1 MSRCSLC
8 AVAMLL
14 VSNWTSSVW
23 AESKS
28 LDVFTRRIL
37 PIMNSAK
44 PSSCAECHLSGVDLK
59 DYIRADQAETFA
71 ALVKGGMIDAKQPKK
86 SKLLE
91 FISRSPAKPTIVS
104 ADIRKEELAAFTA
117 WIEEAV
123 RDPELLKAKAGSETI
138 GPKLPVE
145 VVRHARN
152 DRVLASFIDNIWVEA
167 TRCAA
172 CHSPLTNQ
180 KQVKEFGERVSWMK
194 PDDPAGTLKYLV
206 EAGLIDT
213 TDPTQSTLLQKPTMQ
228 VKHGGGI
235 KMVVG
240 DRSYKQFRKFLEDYA
255 AMSVGKYQTAKELPK
270 PDAEV
275 SRIGEAWFKLTDV
288 PESFDKQLLQVDV
301 YRQDTRSKSGWSKDR
316 WATSDRQVFGKGKLW
331 QHSLSI
337 TAPRDSARAKEVL
350 AKPTLPPGKYLVKIY
365 VDRAGRLEK
374 DWQAELGE
382 KDFVGQVEVDSRW
395 PGGYGSM
402 TAAKFPAR

>member
-71 ALVKGGMIDAKQPKK
+71 ALVKGGMIDAKQPQK

-91 FISRSPAKPTIVS
+91 FISRTPAKPSIVS
-104 ADIRKEELAAFTA
+104 ADVRKEELAAFTA

-123 RDPELLKAKAGSETI
+123 RDPELLKAKAGSEKL

-152 DRVLASFIDNIWVEA
+152 DRVLSSFIDNVWVEA

-172 CHSPLTNQ
+172 CHSPAFN
-180 KQVKEFGERVSWMK
+180 KEQVKKHGEQVSWMT
-194 PDDPAGTLKYLV
+194 PDDPAATLKHLV

-213 TDPTQSTLLQKPTMQ
+213 TDPTQSMILLKPTMQ

-255 AMSVGKYQTAKELPK
+255 AMSAGKYQTADSLPK
-270 PDAEV
+270 QDGEV
-275 SRIGEAWFKLTDV
+275 SRIGEVWFKLTDV
-288 PESFDKQLLQVDV
+288 PESFDKQLLQVDL
-301 YRQDTRSKSGWSKDR
+301 YRQDTKSKSGWSKAR

-337 TAPRDSARAKEVL
+337 TAPRDSARAKEL
-350 AKPTLPPGKYLVKIY
+350 IAKPTLPPGKYLVKIY
-365 VDRAGRLEK
+365 VDRAARLEK
-374 DWQAELGE
+374 DWQSELGDR
-382 KDFVGQVEVDSRW
+382 DFVGQIEVDSRW

-402 TAAKFPAR
+402 TTAKFPTR

>member
-1 MSRCSLC
+1 MLNIKT
-8 AVAMLL
+8 MLL
-14 VSNWTSSVW
+14 CLCCFSARQMAR

-104 ADIRKEELAAFTA
+104 ADVRKEELAAFTA

-123 RDPELLKAKAGSETI
+123 RDPELLKAKAGSESL

-206 EAGLIDT
+206 ESGLIDA

-255 AMSVGKYQTAKELPK
+255 AMSSGKYQTAKELPQ

-275 SRIGEAWFKLTDV
+275 SRVSEVWFKLTDV
-288 PESFDKQLLQVDV
+288 PDNFDKQLLQLDV
-301 YRQDTRSKSGWSKDR
+301 YRQDTRSKSGWSKER
-316 WATSDRQVFGKGKLW
+316 WATSDRQVFGKGRLW
-331 QHSLSI
+331 QHTLSL
-337 TAPRDSARAKEVL
+337 TAPRDSARAKELL
-350 AKPTLPPGKYLVKIY
+350 AQPTLPPGKYLVKIY

-374 DWQAELGE
+374 DWQAELGA

-402 TAAKFPAR
+402 TAAKFPARR

>member
-1 MSRCSLC
+1 MSHHLSRLV
-8 AVAMLL
+8 AVL
-14 VSNWTSSVW
+14 VVAGFVGEAH

-71 ALVKGGMIDAKQPKK
+71 ALVKGGMIDAKQPQK

-123 RDPELLKAKAGSETI
+123 RDPELLKAKAGSEKL

-172 CHSPLTNQ
+172 CHSPLLNQ

-194 PDDPAGTLKYLV
+194 PDDPAATLKHLV
-206 EAGLIDT
+206 DAGLIDT
-213 TDPTQSTLLQKPTMQ
+213 DEPTQSMILLKPTMQ

-255 AMSVGKYQTAKELPK
+255 AMSAGKYKTVKELPK
-270 PDAEV
+270 PDTEI
-275 SRIGEAWFKLTDV
+275 SRIGEVWFKLTDV

-301 YRQDTRSKSGWSKDR
+301 YRLDTRSKSGWSKDR
-316 WATSDRQVFGKGKLW
+316 WATSDRQVFGKGMLW

-337 TAPRDSARAKEVL
+337 TAPRDSARAKEL
-350 AKPTLPPGKYLVKIY
+350 IEKPILPPGKYLVRIY
-365 VDRAGRLEK
+365 VDRTGRLEK

>member
-71 ALVKGGMIDAKQPKK
+71 ALVKGGLIDAKQPQK

-91 FISRSPAKPTIVS
+91 FISRTPAKPSIVS
-104 ADIRKEELAAFTA
+104 ADVRKEELAAFTA

-123 RDPELLKAKAGSETI
+123 RDPELLTAKAGSEKL

-145 VVRHARN
+145 VVRHARH
-152 DRVLASFIDNIWVEA
+152 DRVLTSFIDNVWVEA

-172 CHSPLTNQ
+172 CHSPAFN
-180 KQVKEFGERVSWMK
+180 KEQVKKHGEQVSWMT
-194 PDDPAGTLKYLV
+194 PDDPAATLKHLV

-213 TDPTQSTLLQKPTMQ
+213 TDPTQSMILLKPTMQ

-255 AMSVGKYQTAKELPK
+255 AMSAGKYQTADSLPK
-270 PDAEV
+270 QDGEV
-275 SRIGEAWFKLTDV
+275 SRIGEVWFKLTDV
-288 PESFDKQLLQVDV
+288 PESFDKQLLQVDL
-301 YRQDTRSKSGWSKDR
+301 YRQDTKSKSGWSKAR

-337 TAPRDSARAKEVL
+337 TAPRDSARAKEL
-350 AKPTLPPGKYLVKIY
+350 IAKPTLPPGKYLVKIY
-365 VDRAGRLEK
+365 VDRAARLEK
-374 DWQAELGE
+374 DWQSELGDR
-382 KDFVGQVEVDSRW
+382 DFVGQIEVDSRW
-395 PGGYGSM
+395 PSGYGSM
-402 TAAKFPAR
+402 TTAKFPTR

>member
-1 MSRCSLC
+1 MGLMCEAL
-8 AVAMLL
+8 
-14 VSNWTSSVW
+14 
-23 AESKS
+23 AEPKS

-71 ALVKGGMIDAKQPKK
+71 ALVKAGMIDAKQPQK

-91 FISRSPAKPTIVS
+91 FISRAPAKPSIVS
-104 ADIRKEELAAFTA
+104 ADVRKEELAAFTA

-123 RDPELLKAKAGSETI
+123 RDPELLKAKAGSETL

-145 VVRHARN
+145 VVRHARH
-152 DRVLASFIDNIWVEA
+152 DRVLASFIDNVWVEA

-172 CHSPLTNQ
+172 CHSPLLNKEQVQ
-180 KQVKEFGERVSWMK
+180 KHGEQVSWMT
-194 PDDPAGTLKYLV
+194 PDDPAATLKHLV

-213 TDPTQSTLLQKPTMQ
+213 EEPTKSLLLQKPTMQ

-255 AMSVGKYQTAKELPK
+255 AMSAGKYKTTKELPQ

-301 YRQDTRSKSGWSKDR
+301 YRQDTRSKSGWTKDR

-337 TAPRDSARAKEVL
+337 TAPRDSTRAKEL
-350 AKPTLPPGKYLVKIY
+350 IAKPTLPPGKYLVKIY
-365 VDRAGRLEK
+365 VDRASRLEK
-374 DWQAELGE
+374 DWQSELGE
-382 KDFVGQVEVDSRW
+382 RDFVGQIEVDSRW
-395 PGGYGSM
+395 PVGYGSM
-402 TAAKFPAR
+402 TTAKFPTR

>member
-1 MSRCSLC
+1 MSRRSLWIVTIG
-8 AVAMLL
+8 VAL
-14 VSNWTSSVW
+14 NWTCGAL
-23 AESKS
+23 AENKS

-37 PIMNSAK
+37 PILNSAK

-59 DYIRADQAETFA
+59 DYIRSNQAETFA
-71 ALVKGGMIDAKQPKK
+71 ALVKGGMIDANQPQK

-91 FISRSPAKPTIVS
+91 FISRAPEKPTIVS
-104 ADIRKEELAAFTA
+104 ADVRKEELAAFKA

-123 RDPELLKAKAGSETI
+123 RDPELLRAKAGSESI

-145 VVRHARN
+145 IVRHARN
-152 DRVLASFIDNIWVEA
+152 DRVLASFIDNVWSEA

-172 CHSPLTNQ
+172 CHSPLLNQ
-180 KQVKEFGERVSWMK
+180 KQVKEHGEQVSWIT
-194 PDDPAGTLKYLV
+194 PDDPAATLRHLV
-206 EAGLIDT
+206 DAGLIDT
-213 TDPTQSTLLQKPTMQ
+213 DEPTQSRILQKPTMQ

-255 AMSVGKYQTAKELPK
+255 ATSAGAYKTAKELPG

-275 SRIGEAWFKLTDV
+275 SRVSEVWFKLTDV
-288 PESFDKQLLQVDV
+288 PEDFDQQLMQVDL
-301 YRQDTRSKSGWSKDR
+301 YRQDDSTKSGWSNDR

-331 QHSLSI
+331 QHSLSLI
-337 TAPRDSARAKEVL
+337 APRDSDRAHEL
-350 AKPTLPPGKYLVKIY
+350 LTRPSLTPGTYLVRIY

-374 DWQAELGE
+374 DWQAELGDG
-382 KDFVGQVEVDSRW
+382 DFVGQVEVESLW
-395 PGGYGSM
+395 PAGYGSM
-402 TAAKFPAR
+402 TSATFPTR

>member
-1 MSRCSLC
+1 MFRC
-8 AVAMLL
+8 LL
-14 VSNWTSSVW
+14 VAFTMILVASLTGVAV

-37 PIMNSAK
+37 PILNSAK

-59 DYIRADQAETFA
+59 DYIRADQAQTFA
-71 ALVKGGMIDAKQPKK
+71 ALVQGGMIDTKQPKK

-91 FISRSPAKPTIVS
+91 FINRSPAKPTIVS
-104 ADIRKEELAAFTA
+104 ADVRKEELAAFTA

-123 RDPELLKAKAGSETI
+123 RDPELLKAKAGSETL

-172 CHSPLTNQ
+172 CHSPPLNQ
-180 KQVKEFGERVSWMK
+180 KQVKEFGERVSWMT
-194 PDDPAGTLKYLV
+194 PDDPAATLKHLV

-213 TDPTQSTLLQKPTMQ
+213 DDPTQSLLLQKPTMQ
-228 VKHGGGI
+228 VKHGGGV
-235 KMVVG
+235 KMVIG
-240 DRSYKQFRKFLEDYA
+240 DRSYKQFRKFLVDYA
-255 AMSVGKYQTAKELPK
+255 AMSAGKYKSAKELPQ

-275 SRIGEAWFKLTDV
+275 SRIGEVWFKLTDV
-288 PESFDKQLLQVDV
+288 PESYDKQLLQVDL
-301 YRQDTRSKSGWSKDR
+301 YRQDTKSKTGWSEFR

-337 TAPRDSARAKEVL
+337 TAPRDSSRAKEL
-350 AKPTLPPGKYLVKIY
+350 ITKPTLPPGRYLVKIY
-365 VDRAGRLEK
+365 VDRSGRLEK
-374 DWQAELGE
+374 DWQATLGE
-382 KDFVGQVEVDSRW
+382 SDFVGQVEVDSRW
-395 PGGYGSM
+395 PGGYGNM
-402 TAAKFPAR
+402 TAVRFPSR

>member
-1 MSRCSLC
+1 MSRSSLC
-8 AVAMLL
+8 AIAMTL
-14 VSNWTSSVW
+14 VSNWTCD
-23 AESKS
+23 ALADSKS
-28 LDVFTRRIL
+28 LDVFNRRIL

-59 DYIRADQAETFA
+59 DYIRPNQAETFA
-71 ALVKGGMIDAKQPKK
+71 ALVKGGLIDTKQPQK

-91 FISRSPAKPTIVS
+91 FISRSPEKPTILS
-104 ADIRKEELAAFTA
+104 ADVRKEELAAFTA

-152 DRVLASFIDNIWVEA
+152 DRVLASFVDNVWSEVG
-167 TRCAA
+167 RCAA
-172 CHSPLTNQ
+172 CHSPLLNK
-180 KQVKEFGERVSWMK
+180 KQVQEHGERVSWIK
-194 PDDPAGTLKYLV
+194 PEDPRATMQHLLD
-206 EAGLIDT
+206 AGLIDV
-213 TDPTQSTLLQKPTMQ
+213 DEPTQSLLLQKPTMQ

-255 AMSVGKYQTAKELPK
+255 ATSAGKYKTAKELPT
-270 PDAEV
+270 PDDEV
-275 SRIGEAWFKLTDV
+275 ARVSEVWFKLTDV
-288 PESFDKQLLQVDV
+288 PESFDKQLLQVDI
-301 YRQDTRSKSGWSKDR
+301 YRQDRSSKTGWSKDR

-331 QHSLSI
+331 QHSLSV
-337 TAPRDSARAKEVL
+337 TAPRDSTRAKELL
-350 AKPTLPPGKYLVKIY
+350 AKPILPSGKYLVKIY

-374 DWQAELGE
+374 DWQSELGDR
-382 KDFVGQVEVDSRW
+382 DFVGQVEVDSRW
-395 PGGYGSM
+395 PAGYGSM
-402 TAAKFPAR
+402 TTAKFPQR

>member
-1 MSRCSLC
+1 MSRHISRCV
-8 AVAMLL
+8 AVVL
-14 VSNWTSSVW
+14 VVGLMREAS

-37 PIMNSAK
+37 PILNSAK

-71 ALVKGGMIDAKQPKK
+71 ALVKGGLIDAKQPKK

-91 FISRSPAKPTIVS
+91 FIGRSPAKPTIVS
-104 ADIRKEELAAFTA
+104 ADVRKEELAAFTA

-123 RDPELLKAKAGSETI
+123 RDPELLKAKAGSETL

-152 DRVLASFIDNIWVEA
+152 DRVLASFIDNVWIEA

-172 CHSPLTNQ
+172 CHSPLLNQ
-180 KQVKEFGERVSWMK
+180 KQVKEHGERVSWMK
-194 PDDPAGTLKYLV
+194 PNDPAATLKHLV

-213 TDPTQSTLLQKPTMQ
+213 DEPTQSLILQKPTMQ

-235 KMVVG
+235 KMVIG
-240 DRSYKQFRKFLEDYA
+240 DRTYKQFRTFLEDYA
-255 AMSVGKYQTAKELPK
+255 AMSAGKYKTAKELPK
-270 PDAEV
+270 SEAEV
-275 SRIGEAWFKLTDV
+275 SRVSEVWFKLTDL
-288 PESFDKQLLQVDV
+288 PPAFDKQLLQVDV
-301 YRQDTRSKSGWSKDR
+301 YRHDTRSKSGWSQDR
-316 WATSDRQVFGKGKLW
+316 WATSDRQVNGKGRLW
-331 QHSLSI
+331 QHSLNLI
-337 TAPRDSARAKEVL
+337 APRDSARAKEL
-350 AKPTLPPGKYLVKIY
+350 LTRPSLPPGKYLVKIY

-374 DWQAELGE
+374 DWQSELGE
-382 KDFVGQVEVDSRW
+382 RDFVGQVEVHSRW
-395 PGGYGSM
+395 PAGYGSM
-402 TAAKFPAR
+402 TTAKFPAR